1 MSRFAI
7 VAFLG
12 VLILIVGIIDWD
24 ILKHDIQN
32 EKEKENE
39 EDNS

>member
-39 EDNS
+39 RGNS